1 MVSEKSLIAIS
12 MKNVCQLV
20 KIKYLKKSNVLK

>member
-1 MVSEKSLIAIS
+1 MVSEKSLIAIP

-20 KIKYLKKSNVLK
+20 KIKYLKNQMF